1 MLMTK
6 KTKMNK
12 ENQKQENDSE
22 NEFIEIPIS
31 DSAENPEEQD
41 QENYIEGPESNLQK
55 QNSLLKDQLLR
66 KAAEFENYKRRT
78 ENEISSLFK
87 YANEGLILELLP
99 VLDDFDRVNNSWNEK
114 HDAETFKKGIE
125 LVYDKFNKVLKKQGL
140 KEIDSKGKQFDVNK
154 HEAIMQTPN
163 AELEPNTIV
172 DVAEKGY
179 DLKDKVLRHAKV
191 IVSSKPE

>member
-1 MLMTK
+1 MTK